1 MSDARF
7 FLRFARVDAVE
18 VTGRGISARLHGERL
33 RVDVVRADVVRFA
46 ISRGGVFDE
55 HPSHAVEVDPLA
67 VEVPFTVAETTEP
80 NGDRVMRLRTSQLVV
95 TLGLAPFRLD
105 VHRPDGSPVVVAT
118 VEDDGGTGAYA
129 TLNDAFL
136 VRRSCRGADAI
147 YGLGEKT
154 GRLNRRGR
162 DFTLWNVDVL
172 DPRASGEFAAG
183 RVAQDPRADPTS
195 TQFDPYYVSIPFFHH
210 LDADSGA
217 AAASFVDNPF
227 RARYDFSRPGEYSIQ
242 FDGGQYVEYVF
253 AGPRMPDI
261 LAAYTWLTGRMAIP
275 PVWSLGY
282 QQCRWF
288 AYTQSDVEALAR
300 RYRQEE
306 IPCDGLW
313 LDIEHMDGYRVFTWD
328 PVRFPDPAAMAG
340 KLAEAGYR
348 LVTIVDP
355 GVKHEPG
362 YQVFD
367 EAVAAD
373 LVCRTEGGGAFVGQV
388 WPGATVFPDFTLPET
403 RDWWGRRTAEHMR
416 LGVSGVWNDMNE
428 PATGA
433 IDPQA
438 MRFGRGRHSHER
450 FHNQYALLMAMATVD
465 GMRAAEPDRRPF
477 VLSRAGSAGIQ
488 RYAANW
494 TGDNVSRW
502 DHLALS
508 MPMVTGLG
516 LSGQAFVGADI
527 GGFMGDANAELF
539 VRWMQYG
546 VLTPFCRNHSAIE
559 HVDQYAWSFGP
570 EVARL
575 VGEAVRLRYRLMPY
589 LYTAFVEASRTGAPV
604 QRPLVFDHQD
614 DPVVRDLDDEY
625 LFGPDL
631 LVAPVVAA
639 GVTARQV
646 YLPAGTWVDWYDD
659 ATVLTGPG
667 FLTAATPMDRL
678 PLYARGGAVIPMW
691 PVAPDRADGYQPRST
706 ELHVVVPAVDGT
718 HTSLLVEDD
727 GATTAAESGAFRRT
741 VFTLSRAG
749 GTVTVRARTSG
760 AGYPEFVREEFVLI
774 IRGAHPCDVRVDGV
788 GHRVTDD
795 RVRFGNHGG
804 DFDATFTV

>member
-1 MSDARF
+1 MC
-7 FLRFARVDAVE
+7 VDAVE
-18 VTGRGISARLHGERL
+18 VTSRGLSARLHGELL
-33 RVDVVRADVVRFA
+33 RVDIVRLDVVRFA
-46 ISRGGVFDE
+46 ISRGCVFDE
-55 HPSHAVEVDPLA
+55 HPSHAVCVDPLA
-67 VEVPFTVAETTEP
+67 DEVPFTVEDAS
-80 NGDRVMRLRTSQLVV
+80 GSDGGRVLRLRTSELVV
-95 TLGLAPFRLD
+95 TLGLEPFRLD
-105 VHRPDGSPVVVAT
+105 VHRPDGSPVAVGAT
-118 VEDDGGTGAYA
+118 DEDGGTGAYA

-136 VRRSCRGADAI
+136 LRRRYCGADAI

-172 DPRASGEFAAG
+172 DPQATGEFAAG
-183 RVAQDPRADPTS
+183 RVDRDRRADPTS
-195 TQFDPYYVSIPFFHH
+195 TQFDPYYVSIPFFYH
-210 LDADSGA
+210 LDSASGA
-217 AAASFVDNPF
+217 VAASFVDNPC
-227 RARYDFSRPGEYSIQ
+227 RARYDFSDPGEYSIR

-261 LAAYTWLTGRMAIP
+261 LSAYTWLTGRVAIP

-288 AYTQSDVEALAR
+288 AYTQADVEALAR

-313 LDIEHMDGYRVFTWD
+313 LDIEHMDGYRVFSWD
-328 PVRFPDPAAMAG
+328 PTRFPDPAAMVG
-340 KLAEAGYR
+340 RLAEAGYR

-355 GVKHEPG
+355 GVKHDPG
-362 YQVFD
+362 YRVFD
-367 EAVAAD
+367 EAMEAD
-373 LVCRTEGGGAFVGQV
+373 LLCRTEGGGVFVGQV
-388 WPGATVFPDFTLPET
+388 WPGDTAFPDFTMPET
-403 RDWWGRRTAEHMR
+403 RKWWGRLTAEHVG
-416 LGVSGVWNDMNE
+416 LGVAGIWNDMNE

-433 IDPQA
+433 VDPRA
-438 MRFGRGRHSHER
+438 MRFGRGRYSHER
-450 FHNQYALLMAMATVD
+450 FHNEYALLMAMATVD
-465 GMRAAEPDRRPF
+465 GLRAAFPNRRPF

-502 DHLALS
+502 DHLAVS
-508 MPMVTGLG
+508 MPMATGLG

-539 VRWMQYG
+539 LRWMQYG
-546 VLTPFCRNHSAIE
+546 VLTPFCRNHSAIA
-559 HVDQYAWSFGP
+559 HVDQYPWSFGP
-570 EVARL
+570 VVAKL
-575 VGEAVRLRYRLMPY
+575 VAEAVRLRYRLMPY

-614 DPVVRDLDDEY
+614 DPMVRDLDDEY

-646 YLPAGTWVDWYDD
+646 YLPAGTWVDWYDG
-659 ATVLTGPG
+659 TVLTGPG
-667 FLTAATPMDRL
+667 FVTAATPMDRI

-691 PVAPDRADGYQPRST
+691 PQAPQRADRYQPRST
-706 ELHVVVPAVDGT
+706 DLHVVVPAVDGT
-718 HTSLLVEDD
+718 HTSVLVEDD
-727 GATTAAESGAFRRT
+727 GVSTAAECGAFRRT
-741 VFTLSRAG
+741 VLSLRRDG
-749 GTVTVRARTSG
+749 HTVTVQARTCG
-760 AGYPEFVREEFVLI
+760 DGYPEFVREEFVLI
-774 IRGAHPCDVRVDGV
+774 IRGAHPCEIRVDGV
-788 GHRVTDD
+788 DHRVTDEQ
-795 RVRFGNHGG
+795 VRLRNHGG